1 MSKRIKLYFTA
12 VFGILLSL
20 LLTWSLPL
28 VLTDIAVLD
37 YLLVYSFLTVLFLI
51 ASYIISD
58 NTIWI
63 KMLLSLV
70 VLSSLF
76 FFGALLFETDNQ
88 EASIAKMGR
97 KSFVFWSFYEL
108 ILLVFLFLT
117 IRTAYR
123 IFKKFQ
129 R

>member
-51 ASYIISD
+51 ANYIISD
-58 NTIWI
+58 NTLWI

-76 FFGALLFETDNQ
+76 FCGALLFETANQ
-88 EASIAKMGR
+88 EASIANMGS

-117 IRTAYR
+117 IRTSYS
-123 IFKKFQ
+123 IFKNFQ
-129 R
+129 K

>member
-58 NTIWI
+58 NTSWI

-76 FFGALLFETDNQ
+76 FFGALLFETVNQ
-88 EASIAKMGR
+88 EISIANMGR

-117 IRTAYR
+117 IRTSYR
-123 IFKKFQ
+123 IFKNFQ
-129 R
+129 K

>member
-1 MSKRIKLYFTA
+1 
-12 VFGILLSL
+12 LSL

-58 NTIWI
+58 NTLWI

-76 FFGALLFETDNQ
+76 FFGALLFETVNQ
-88 EASIAKMGR
+88 EVSIANMGR

-117 IRTAYR
+117 IRTSYR
-123 IFKKFQ
+123 IFKNFQ
-129 R
+129 K

>member
-76 FFGALLFETDNQ
+76 FFGALLFETENQ

>member
-37 YLLVYSFLTVLFLI
+37 YLLVYSFLTALFLI

-58 NTIWI
+58 NTLWI

-76 FFGALLFETDNQ
+76 FFGALLFETVNH
-88 EASIAKMGR
+88 EISIANMGR

-117 IRTAYR
+117 IRTSYR
-123 IFKKFQ
+123 IFKNFQ
-129 R
+129 K